1 MDGPVLKQT
10 RGMTLI
16 VKTVTRLTL
25 GFILLYGIYIS
36 MTGHESPGGGFA
48 GGVIVA
54 LSFVH
59 IMLAFGKEVALRRLR
74 SNLLRFVISIG
85 ALLFLFIVIT
95 SFSGRCVPINLF
107 FARHISCRIFNNAI
121 IIPFCETIIVGAGLF
136 AIFVALV
143 LLSKADKDSE

>member
-1 MDGPVLKQT
+1 
-10 RGMTLI
+10 MTLI

-36 MTGHESPGGGFA
+36 LNGHRAPGGAFA

-59 IMLAFGKEVALRRLR
+59 VMLAFGKEKALNKLHSRVLRLA
-74 SNLLRFVISIG
+74 IG
-85 ALLFLFIVIT
+85 IAAVLFLYTVMV
-95 SFSGRCVPINLF
+95 GPIPYVNSK
-107 FARHISCRIFNNAI
+107 ISLPVF
-121 IIPFCETIIVGAGLF
+121 ETVIVGAGLF

-143 LLSKADKDSE
+143 LLSKVDRDAE